1 MSLISLCRSADQ
13 LGILLIA
20 LWLLTPLMVSAT
32 ELKFAA
38 KIVPGTC
45 TLKLDKSVLPLGE
58 VNKSQLHAG
67 DITAAQNFTLNV
79 AGCTGGKRGSLT
91 PGVNIT
97 GAGETQDGKWLFRT
111 DESEATG
118 VGIILHQS
126 GDNKK
131 EVASGDNIALAKPGE
146 IPADQD
152 LSFSA
157 GVSCGA
163 CTSVKPG
170 KLTARIIF
178 QFDYR

>member
-1 MSLISLCRSADQ
+1 MSLISLCRSANQ
-13 LGILLIA
+13 LGTLFIG
-20 LWLLTPLMVSAT
+20 LWLLTPLMASAT
-32 ELKFAA
+32 EIKFAA

-45 TLKLDKSVLPLGE
+45 TLKLNKSVLSLGE
-58 VNKSQLHAG
+58 VNKSQLHTG
-67 DITAAQNFTLNV
+67 DIAAAQNFTLNV

-91 PGVNIT
+91 PSVQIT
-97 GAGETQDGKWLFRT
+97 GAGEKQDGKWLFRT

-118 VGIILHQS
+118 IGIILHQS
-126 GDNKK
+126 SDSKK
-131 EVASGDNIALAKPGE
+131 EVVSGDNISLAKVGE
-146 IPADQD
+146 IPKDQD